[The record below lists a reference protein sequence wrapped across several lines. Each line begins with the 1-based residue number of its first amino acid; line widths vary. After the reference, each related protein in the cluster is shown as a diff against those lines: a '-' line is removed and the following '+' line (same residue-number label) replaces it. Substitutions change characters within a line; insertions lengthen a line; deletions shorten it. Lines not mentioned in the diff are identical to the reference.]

1 MRTRIWAGTGIV
13 AMGLFCAVASAALQ
27 EGVKLQADG
36 KDIFVPVGHLVP
48 SAVDFNGDGNK
59 DLIVGQFSGGKIRL
73 YLNRGTDD
81 KPVFKDFTY
90 LEAGAKPINLAA
102 G

>member
-1 MRTRIWAGTGIV
+1 MRMRILAGTGIAV
-13 AMGLFCAVASAALQ
+13 LGLLCTVASAALQ
-27 EGVKLQADG
+27 DGVKLQADG

-48 SAVDFNGDGNK
+48 TVVDFNGDGNK

-73 YLNRGTDD
+73 YLNRGTD
-81 KPVFKDFTY
+81 KAPVFKDFTY

>member
-1 MRTRIWAGTGIV
+1 MRMRIYALTL
-13 AMGLFCAVASAALQ
+13 AAALGLLCAAASAALQ
-27 EGVKLQADG
+27 DGVKLQADG
-36 KDIFVPVGHLVP
+36 KDIDVKIGHLVP

-73 YLNRGTDD
+73 YLNQGTDS
-81 KPVFKDFTY
+81 KPVFKDSVF

>member
-1 MRTRIWAGTGIV
+1 MTARMWAVTV
-13 AMGLFCAVASAALQ
+13 AAALGLLCAGASAGLQ

-36 KDIFVPVGHLVP
+36 KDIDVKIGHLVP
-48 SAVDFNGDGNK
+48 TVVDFNGDGKK

-73 YLNRGTDD
+73 YVNQGTDS

-90 LEAGAKPINLAA
+90 LEAGARPINLAA